1 MVGRLMYQV
10 MLYLQQAL
18 YVCIDVCMH
27 ALCMHVYMYACVC
40 RHAFIVYVC
49 MHVIQDF
56 LVRTINI
63 SIAVK

>member
-1 MVGRLMYQV
+1 MVGRLVYQF

-18 YVCIDVCMH
+18 CMDVCMH

-49 MHVIQDF
+49 MHVIQVF

-63 SIAVK
+63 SITVK

>member
-27 ALCMHVYMYACVC
+27 VCMHVYMYACVC

-49 MHVIQDF
+49 MHVIQVF

-63 SIAVK
+63 SITVK